1 MAWPLLST
9 EPIMQYRNR
18 ISPDSIANIRKI
30 FQFPMLSIKKLEKSW
45 KFEKLYGRQQNYIEI
60 FTRKGDTLTHC
71 R

>member
-30 FQFPMLSIKKLEKSW
+30 FQFPILSIKKLEKVGNS
-45 KFEKLYGRQQNYIEI
+45 RNYMADSKIILRFLQERV
-60 FTRKGDTLTHC
+60 TR
-71 R
+71 